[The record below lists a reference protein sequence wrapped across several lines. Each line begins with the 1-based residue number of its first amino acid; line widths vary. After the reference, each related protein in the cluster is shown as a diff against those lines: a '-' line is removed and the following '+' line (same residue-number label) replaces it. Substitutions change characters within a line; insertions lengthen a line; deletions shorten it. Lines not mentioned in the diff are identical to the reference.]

1 MIYLDYNAT
10 TPLASPVQDAML
22 HVRQNAWANPS
33 SAHAMGKKAREALE
47 HARAQVAT
55 SICAQP
61 SEIIF
66 TSGGTEANN
75 LAILGYCLNQ
85 KVKKHAITSSIE
97 HPATTE
103 PMMQLLMTHS
113 WDVSFLKASKDCVF
127 DPDDIKKAIKST
139 TSFISI
145 MLANNETGAL
155 QPIKDIGVLAKKH
168 GICLHT
174 DACQVI
180 GKLPV
185 DVNTLNVDML
195 SMAGHKLY
203 APKGIGALYI
213 KKGTEIQKILFGAG
227 QEQGKR
233 PGTEAVDLAV
243 GLGAACEF
251 VTHGLASEIKRQTAL
266 KEVLFQGLKD
276 VYPKLI
282 RHAGNVETLPNT
294 LSVSFYG
301 KNASDILNACPNLMA
316 STGAACHD
324 QSVRISHVLAA
335 MGCDETTAKGTMR
348 LSLGRFTT
356 AEDIQEA
363 IQIIARAL
371 TTP

>member
-22 HVRQNAWANPS
+22 NVRQNAWANPS
-33 SAHAMGKKAREALE
+33 SAHAMGKKAKEALE
-47 HARAQVAT
+47 HARVQVAA

-75 LAILGYCLNQ
+75 LAILGYCLSQ
-85 KVKKHAITSSIE
+85 KTKKHAITTSIE

-103 PMMQLLMTHS
+103 PMMQLLLEHG
-113 WDVSFLKASKDCVF
+113 WDVTFIKVSKDCTIN
-127 DPDDIKKAIKST
+127 PDDVKKAIKPS

-155 QPIKDIGVLAKKH
+155 QPVKEIGVMAKEY

-174 DACQVI
+174 DACQAI

-185 DVNTLNVDML
+185 DVNVIKVDLL

-203 APKGIGALYI
+203 APKGIGALYVRQGI
-213 KKGTEIQKILFGAG
+213 GIQKILFGAG

-233 PGTEAVDLAV
+233 PGTEAVELAV
-243 GLGAACEF
+243 GLGAACQL
-251 VTHGLASEIKRQTAL
+251 VTDELASEIKKQTAL
-266 KEVLFQGLKD
+266 KEMLFQGLRN

-282 RHAGNVETLPNT
+282 RHAENAKTLPNT

-301 KNASDILNACPNLMA
+301 KTASDILDACPKLMA

-324 QSVRISHVLAA
+324 KSVRISHVLAA
-335 MGCDETTAKGTMR
+335 IGCDEETAKGTMR
-348 LSLGRFTT
+348 LSMGRFTT
-356 AEDIQEA
+356 EEDINNA
-363 IQIIARAL
+363 IQIIKKVL
-371 TTP
+371 K